1 MNTKSLHL
9 LVLFSCF
16 LFTGCHKTVIDEPAD
31 CNCDGKPV
39 EVINDAAVQISGS
52 PGRYLFLKET
62 VGQGVSR
69 MLFLCDTSMIAG
81 LSTSKDG
88 DYNYVIDGN
97 LRPPCSAK
105 GVVYVWYVEL
115 TSIRKK

>member
-1 MNTKSLHL
+1 MNTKLLTL

-16 LFTGCHKTVIDEPAD
+16 LFTACRKTVIDETAD
-31 CNCDGKPV
+31 CDCAGKPV
-39 EVINDAAVQISGS
+39 EVVDDAPVQISAS
-52 PGRYLFLKET
+52 KGRYLFLKET
-62 VGQGVSR
+62 VGQGVTR

-81 LSTSKDG
+81 LPTSADG

-97 LRPPCSAK
+97 LRPPCSAT
-105 GVVYVWYVEL
+105 GVAYVWYVEL